1 MNSLCNIMFHYY
13 NHYVSLLHGNNEFHY
28 ATLCLIITTI
38 MSHYYMVIMNSLC
51 NIMSH
56 YYNYY
61 VSLWG
66 FLTACQMELS
76 VAFAMGDFLMGR
88 FAM

>member
-1 MNSLCNIMFHYY
+1 
-13 NHYVSLLHGNNEFHY
+13 
-28 ATLCLIITTI
+28 
-38 MSHYYMVIMNSLC
+38 MSHYDMVIMNSLC

-56 YYNYY
+56 YYNHY